1 MNNIIF
7 EGLVYFKRDYYYYSF
22 NKITGVECAKKHSI
36 KYIRIKK
43 IGTSIYI
50 IILGSNSGNLR
61 SCSYN
66 TFVFEYN
73 SDYKNLLKRNDMVEI
88 KNG

>member
-1 MNNIIF
+1 MNYIIF

-22 NKITGVECAKKHSI
+22 NKITGIECAKKHSV
-36 KYIRIKK
+36 KYIRFEKV
-43 IGTSIYI
+43 GTSIYI
-50 IILGSNSGNLR
+50 IVLGSNSGNLR

-88 KNG
+88 KND

>member
-1 MNNIIF
+1 MNSIIF

-22 NKITGVECAKKHSI
+22 NRIAGIEYAKKYSV
-36 KYIRIKK
+36 KYIRIEKV
-43 IGTSIYI
+43 GTSIYI
-50 IILGSNSGNLR
+50 IVLGSNSGNLR

-88 KNG
+88 KND